1 MKETTWFCVTMIAL
15 RVTMLFKKWKGYI
28 ETILLLILQYT
39 NFIPSI
45 FWKGLDLLCWK
56 HGKVPW
62 EDFPNITLTLAAS
75 HNTSLDLVVS
85 PRNYLRPIGDEES
98 GSSAESDCYK
108 FSVAPSDSG
117 TY

>member
-1 MKETTWFCVTMIAL
+1 MDA
-15 RVTMLFKKWKGYI
+15 GYI
-28 ETILLLILQYT
+28 ETMLLLTLQYT
-39 NFIPSI
+39 SFIPSI
-45 FWKGLDLLCWK
+45 FWNGLDLLCWK

-85 PRNYLRPIGDEES
+85 PHNYLRPINDAES

-117 TY
+117 LY